1 MSKQLFR
8 LLLAFS
14 ILALI
19 SLACEVN
26 TLWTVT
32 HPLEADQTSTAIRAA
47 NTLQPT
53 EDEQLLLP
61 TPAPTDAPPA
71 EGAPIVMNLTG
82 TRVEPPPA
90 GYADAKACSTE
101 TELRLTIQSNGQA
114 ELYSS
119 APGFVDHYNCVTK
132 GDTLV
137 SWYVYGT
144 ANLTSQIVTFS
155 SCNNDNFEAAGEM
168 SYDANG
174 FYGTVSCVYK
184 KTSEKQITI
193 SR

>member
-1 MSKQLFR
+1 MSKQLLR

-32 HPLEADQTSTAIRAA
+32 HPLEADQTSTAIQAA
-47 NTLQPT
+47 GTLLPPEATQ
-53 EDEQLLLP
+53 DLLP
-61 TPAPTDAPPA
+61 TPAPTAAPPA
-71 EGAPIVMNLTG
+71 DAAPIVMNLTG

-101 TELRLTIQSNGQA
+101 TELRLTIQSNGLA

-155 SCNNDNFEAAGEM
+155 TCNNDNFEAAGEM

-174 FYGTVSCVYK
+174 FYGTVSCIYK